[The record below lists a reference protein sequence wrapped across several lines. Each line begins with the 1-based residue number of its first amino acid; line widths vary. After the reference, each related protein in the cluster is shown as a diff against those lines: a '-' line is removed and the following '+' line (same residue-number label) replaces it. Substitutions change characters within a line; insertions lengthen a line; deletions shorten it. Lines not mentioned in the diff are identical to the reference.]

1 MMDMVPLARPEMPPV
16 HTPRWVLDTAG
27 FNIAEQ
33 IINAT
38 RSFSR
43 KYLMQKHKMKSK
55 TRGSGGFLIVLL
67 LSLIAMTVA
76 AAGIGVVLLQRL
88 AADLPPVDALR
99 ELQLAEPMRVYT
111 QEGLLIGE
119 FGAERRTRVAYDEL
133 PDTLVQA
140 FLAAEDERFFSHDG
154 VDLWGLLRAA
164 LVVART
170 GEKAQGGSTITM
182 QLARNL
188 FLSSEKT
195 YTRKLREILLARRIE
210 ETLDKTEILELY
222 LNKIFLGERAYGVGA
237 AAQVYFNKP
246 PLELGLAEAATL
258 AALPKA
264 PSRDNP
270 IVNPDRARDRR
281 DYVLRRM
288 HSAGFIDRETR
299 DAALASAL
307 VVTPYRPAVGVDA
320 HYAAEMVRAEMLARY
335 GDAAYASG
343 MRVTTRLR
351 AAEQAAAVDAVR
363 AGLHAYD
370 ERQGWRGVEQH
381 LSPTDPEPETVR
393 RALLSLPQ
401 LPGLEAAW
409 VTAADAETVQWQ
421 AASGERGQLAVA
433 DMAWARLKD
442 DQRLK
447 PGDVIRVRRVGERW
461 RLAQVP
467 QAQAAFVALDPQDGG
482 IVALCGGYDFFASKF
497 NRAAQG
503 QRQAGSS
510 FKPFLYA
517 AAIEAGFTPASVVLD
532 APVVFDD
539 PALEAAWRPR
549 NYSGKFYGPTR
560 LREALVHSRN
570 LVSIRLLQAIGIDP
584 ARRAIARFG
593 LPEERLSRDL
603 TMSLGSAVFTPLELA
618 QAYAVFA
625 NGGYTRR
632 PWLIER
638 IESGDGQ
645 LLWSREQGMLETT
658 SLSASEGGESPQA
671 DAAPQVSPV
680 ATWLVRDM
688 LREVTVRGTAA
699 KVRELERRDLAGKT
713 GTTNDETDAWFAGFN
728 HARVG
733 VAWVGFDQPQPL
745 GRGEVGGRAALP
757 IWMDY
762 MRVAL
767 KGVPEAFPAPPPGI
781 VSVRIDPETGAL
793 ASAREAGARFEF
805 IQADRL
811 PEATSTETPE
821 RPRAEPALDDLF

>member
-1 MMDMVPLARPEMPPV
+1 MPPV

-43 KYLMQKHKMKSK
+43 KYLMQKHKIKPSL
-55 TRGSGGFLIVLL
+55 RVSGHVLIAALLVLL
-67 LSLIAMTVA
+67 GLIAVA
-76 AAGIGVVLLQRL
+76 AGLGVWMLQRY
-88 AADLPPVDALR
+88 AADLPPVDSLR

-111 QEGLLIGE
+111 REGELIGE

-133 PDTLVQA
+133 PETLVQA
-140 FLAAEDERFFSHDG
+140 FLAAEDERFFEHDG
-154 VDLWGLLRAA
+154 VDVWGLLRAA
-164 LVVART
+164 MVVART

-182 QLARNL
+182 QLARNV

-210 ETLDKTEILELY
+210 NSLDKAEILELY

-237 AAQVYFNKP
+237 AAQVYFNKR
-246 PLELGLAEAATL
+246 PLDLSLVEAATL

-270 IVNPDRARDRR
+270 IVNPARARDRR

-288 HSAGFIDRETR
+288 HAAGFIDRETR
-299 DAALASAL
+299 DAALASPL
-307 VVTPYRPAVGVDA
+307 VVTPYRPAVAVDA
-320 HYAAEMVRAEMLARY
+320 HYVAEMVRAEMLARY

-343 MRVTTRLR
+343 MRVFTTLR
-351 AAEQAAAVDAVR
+351 AAEQAAAVTAVR
-363 AGLHAYD
+363 DGLHAYD
-370 ERQGWRGVEQH
+370 ERQGWRGVALRVPATEA
-381 LSPTDPEPETVR
+381 PAAEGVR
-393 RALLSLPQ
+393 STLLGLPQ

-409 VTAADAETVQWQ
+409 VTEVDAEGLAWQ
-421 AASGERGQLAVA
+421 SASGQTGRLSAA
-433 DMAWARLKD
+433 DMAWAKLKD
-442 DQRLK
+442 DQRLQ
-447 PGDVIRVRRVGERW
+447 PGDVIRVRRAGERW

-467 QAQAAFVALDPQDGG
+467 EAQAAFVALDPQDGA

-517 AAIEAGFTPASVVLD
+517 AALDAGFTPASVVLD

-570 LVSIRLLQAIGIDP
+570 LVSIRVLQAIGIDA
-584 ARRAIARFG
+584 ARKAIARFG
-593 LPEERLSRDL
+593 LPEDRLSRDL
-603 TMSLGSAVFTPLELA
+603 TMALGSAVFTPLELA

-625 NGGYTRR
+625 NGGHTRQ

-638 IESGDGQ
+638 IEGGDGR
-645 LLWSREQGMLETT
+645 LLWSREQETLETT
-658 SLSASEGGESPQA
+658 SMAASDGGESSQA
-671 DAAPQVSPV
+671 GAEPQVSPV

-688 LREVTVRGTAA
+688 LREVTFRGTAA
-699 KVRELERRDLAGKT
+699 KVRELARRDLAGKT

-767 KGVPEAFPAPPPGI
+767 EGVPEAFPAPPPGI

-821 RPRAEPALDDLF
+821 RPRADPALDDLF